1 MPESH
6 EAIHDRTPTYWSS
19 NNGALAALSRALRT
33 WDYVVL
39 ATLGR
44 AKGMIIKQFAAL
56 AVLAL
61 ALSGCATSLNN
72 ASAGGATTAVVTRPH
87 WCREHRFY
95 RYDLAWKLHHCGFW
109 L

>member
-1 MPESH
+1 
-6 EAIHDRTPTYWSS
+6 
-19 NNGALAALSRALRT
+19 
-33 WDYVVL
+33 
-39 ATLGR
+39 
-44 AKGMIIKQFAAL
+44 MIIKQFAAL

-72 ASAGGATTAVVTRPH
+72 ESAGGATTAVVTHPH